1 MPIFKKDK
9 NKLTRIR
16 EKVGVSEKEIQK
28 ITEENL
34 KRIFELEFISSEFR
48 IKNLRFDTLCF
59 NKESNSFV
67 IIEYKKDKS
76 FSVIDQGFAYLST
89 MINNQP
95 HFLIEYNE
103 KMKNNLKREDVDWSQ
118 SKIIFISPHFTLH
131 QKIAINFKNIP
142 LELWEV
148 KLYEENI
155 IRYEKVESTEHSEKI
170 ETVTGNKIIK
180 DVAKKIKTYDLD
192 WHLKKGTENTRKIFY
207 ILKEK
212 ILNLG
217 DIREKY
223 LKMYIGYNIGDSRI
237 NFCNVRFYKQK
248 IEIDVLLPDKKL
260 DDPKKL
266 TRKFPRSYGW
276 AKNIK
281 HFEIKSEKDIFYA
294 INLIEQSYQ
303 FNKSR

>member
-142 LELWEV
+142 LELWKV

-155 IRYEKVESTEHSEKI
+155 IRYEKVESIEHSEKI
-170 ETVTGNKIIK
+170 ETITGNKIIK
-180 DVAKKIKTYDLD
+180 DVT
-192 WHLKKGTENTRKIFY
+192 
-207 ILKEK
+207 
-212 ILNLG
+212 
-217 DIREKY
+217 
-223 LKMYIGYNIGDSRI
+223 
-237 NFCNVRFYKQK
+237 
-248 IEIDVLLPDKKL
+248 KKL
-260 DDPKKL
+260 KL
-266 TRKFPRSYGW
+266 M
-276 AKNIK
+276 I
-281 HFEIKSEKDIFYA
+281 
-294 INLIEQSYQ
+294 
-303 FNKSR
+303 